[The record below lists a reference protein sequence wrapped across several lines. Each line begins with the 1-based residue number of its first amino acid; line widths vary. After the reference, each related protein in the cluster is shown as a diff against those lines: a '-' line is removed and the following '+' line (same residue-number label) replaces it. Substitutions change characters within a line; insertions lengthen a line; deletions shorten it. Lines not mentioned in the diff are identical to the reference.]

1 MTEAFNRPV
10 LITKTNQNLPG
21 ILLMI
26 ASMAAFA
33 VTDALVKHTSN
44 TMAPSQI
51 LLLLM
56 VGGLL
61 VFVLLAVIQREK
73 LLHRSAFS
81 RIMWLRYVA
90 EVVGMIGMVNALATV
105 DLSIVGAVSQGTPI
119 FVTLCAVIFL
129 GETISWRRLTSIIC
143 GFLGVLI
150 IVRPGGEQFDVAVL
164 WTLVALV
171 GMGVRDLTS
180 AVIPRQIA
188 SSVIAAYTMIAA
200 IPFAVAWTL
209 ASGLPIVSDNLD
221 YTVVVPMVVLG
232 SVGYLLII
240 TSMRIA
246 PISVVIPFRYSRVLF
261 LLLLGVVFFGERPDV
276 WTLVGATIV
285 VCSGL
290 YIWWREQHSNKA

>member
-10 LITKTNQNLPG
+10 LTTKNNQNLPG

-33 VTDALVKHTSN
+33 VADALVKHTSN

-56 VGGLL
+56 AGGLL
-61 VFVLLAVIQREK
+61 VFVALAVFQREK
-73 LLHRSAFS
+73 LLHRRALSPV
-81 RIMWLRYVA
+81 MLLRYVA

-129 GETISWRRLTSIIC
+129 SEKISWRRWTSIIC

-150 IVRPGGEQFDVAVL
+150 IVRPGGEAFDVTVL

-180 AVIPRQIA
+180 AVIPKEIA

-221 YTVVVPMVVLG
+221 YMVVVPMVVLG

-240 TSMRIA
+240 ASMRIA

-261 LLLLGVVFFGERPDV
+261 LLLLGVVFFGERPDM
-276 WTLVGATIV
+276 WTLIGASVV

-290 YIWWREQHSNKA
+290 YIWWREQHSDSA